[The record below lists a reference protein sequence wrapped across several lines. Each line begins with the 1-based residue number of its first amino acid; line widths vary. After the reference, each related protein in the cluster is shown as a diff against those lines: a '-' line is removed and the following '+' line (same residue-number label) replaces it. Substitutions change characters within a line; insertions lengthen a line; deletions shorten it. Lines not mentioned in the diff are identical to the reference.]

1 MEEEKYSL
9 VGINGNALS
18 VVAYTKNAM
27 RECGISRTEIKAY
40 TDRALRGDYNTVLS
54 ESMEVLDRLNK
65 EFTTK

>member
-1 MEEEKYSL
+1 MEKYSL

-27 RECGISRTEIKAY
+27 RECGISRAEIKAY
-40 TDRALRGDYNTVLS
+40 SDRALRGDYNTVLS
-54 ESMEVLDRLNK
+54 ESLEVLDRLNK